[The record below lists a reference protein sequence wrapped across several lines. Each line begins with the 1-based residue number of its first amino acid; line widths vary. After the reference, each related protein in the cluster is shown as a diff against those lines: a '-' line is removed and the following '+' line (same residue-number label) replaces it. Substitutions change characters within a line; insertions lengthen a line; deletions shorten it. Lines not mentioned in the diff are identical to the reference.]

1 MKNLLIVI
9 LTFFSW
15 SCTGGKS
22 GTDDDGKKKKSEITD
37 IYNYENAANHLR
49 IGKYAD
55 GLLIL
60 QKIQSKH
67 KDDGAYWNTL
77 GMALRLNSFIDG
89 DKDLRNREVQAFQK
103 ALSLKPDDLNIM
115 INLASTL
122 RDLGKKEESCGL
134 FKKILPRA
142 AKHPDAGT
150 ITAIVNDC
158 NEVKQEKKPS
168 VPVPLQ
174 TTEQNNP
181 SVTENPGAA
190 MNAPK
195 DKLQNPPMRGNNI
208 VDMNAQKPLTM
219 VPPMN

>member
-1 MKNLLIVI
+1 MNNLLFVI
-9 LTFFSW
+9 LIVFIW
-15 SCTGGKS
+15 SCSGGKS
-22 GTDDDGKKKKSEITD
+22 GSDDDGKKKKSEITD

-60 QKIQSKH
+60 QKIQPKH
-67 KDDGAYWNTL
+67 KDDSTYWNTL

-89 DKDLRNREVQAFQK
+89 DKDLRKREVQAFQK
-103 ALSLKPDDLNIM
+103 ALSLKPDDLSIM

-122 RDLGKKEESCGL
+122 LDLGKKEEACSL
-134 FKKILPRA
+134 FKKILPQA
-142 AKHPDAGT
+142 SKHPEVGT

-158 NEVKQEKKPS
+158 NEVKPEKKPS
-168 VPVPLQ
+168 PATPPQTPVP
-174 TTEQNNP
+174 EN
-181 SVTENPGAA
+181 SSMSENPGAV
-190 MNAPK
+190 MNTPK
-195 DKLQNPPMRGNNI
+195 DKLQTPPMRGNNI